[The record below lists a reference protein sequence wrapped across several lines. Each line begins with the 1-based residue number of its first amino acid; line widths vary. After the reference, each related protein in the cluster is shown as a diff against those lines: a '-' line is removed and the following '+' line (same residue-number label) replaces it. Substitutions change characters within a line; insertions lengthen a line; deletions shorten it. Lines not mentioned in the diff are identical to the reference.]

1 MPPKRRNYEARF
13 KLTVVDFAEK
23 SNNSAAGRQFGVS
36 EKLVRDWR
44 KLQAK
49 IKQLPK
55 TKCAD
60 RGLKCHC
67 NYRYLRD
74 STYTKGIVKIT
85 IF

>member
-49 IKQLPK
+49 MFNLILNI
-55 TKCAD
+55 
-60 RGLKCHC
+60 L
-67 NYRYLRD
+67 
-74 STYTKGIVKIT
+74 STILCLVTTGI
-85 IF
+85 

>member
-13 KLTVVDFAEK
+13 KLTVVDF
-23 SNNSAAGRQFGVS
+23 
-36 EKLVRDWR
+36 VRDWR

-60 RGLKCHC
+60 RGLKCHWPELEEQ
-67 NYRYLRD
+67 R
-74 STYTKGIVKIT
+74 VKWIDE
-85 IF
+85 IPDGSDFDGF

>member
-44 KLQAK
+44 KLQA
-49 IKQLPK
+49 IP
-55 TKCAD
+55 D
-60 RGLKCHC
+60 GS
-67 NYRYLRD
+67 D
-74 STYTKGIVKIT
+74 FDG
-85 IF
+85 F